1 AGQIVTV
8 TLNGNEYT
16 ATVGTDGSWSTSVP
30 AADASA
36 LTDGTY
42 AVSATVK
49 DVAGNSSSVSGSV
62 LVDITA
68 PALTINT
75 VSTDDV
81 INAQEHQ
88 QNLMISGGS
97 TGVPAGGLVTVEIDG
112 HSYTAAV
119 DANGNWSVGVPAN
132 VVSTLTDGSY
142 TVSASV
148 KDAAGN
154 DGSITHDVTV
164 DTIAPV
170 LTINTVAADDVI
182 NAIEKGEALTVSGTS
197 NGTDGSVI
205 TLNLNGQNYTATV
218 SNGAWT
224 LNVPASDV
232 AKLGEADYTLT
243 ASSTDAAGNTG
254 SATHDVLVDSSLPSV
269 SISPVATDNIVNA
282 TEINADQLISGKVT
296 NAAAGDTVT
305 LTLGGKTYTTTV
317 QDDLSWSVSVPSA
330 DLKGFGDGDLTISAS
345 VTNQH
350 GNTGSA

>member
-1 AGQIVTV
+1 VVTI
-8 TLNGNEYT
+8 TLNGNDYT
-16 ATVGTDGSWSTSVP
+16 ATVGTDGTWSTSVP

-42 AVSATVK
+42 SVTVTVK

-97 TGVPAGGLVTVEIDG
+97 TGVPAGGLVIVEIDG

-142 TVSASV
+142 TISASV

-154 DGSITHDVTV
+154 NGSITHDVTV
-164 DTIAPV
+164 DT
-170 LTINTVAADDVI
+170 
-182 NAIEKGEALTVSGTS
+182 
-197 NGTDGSVI
+197 
-205 TLNLNGQNYTATV
+205 
-218 SNGAWT
+218 
-224 LNVPASDV
+224 
-232 AKLGEADYTLT
+232 
-243 ASSTDAAGNTG
+243 
-254 SATHDVLVDSSLPSV
+254 
-269 SISPVATDNIVNA
+269 
-282 TEINADQLISGKVT
+282 
-296 NAAAGDTVT
+296 
-305 LTLGGKTYTTTV
+305 
-317 QDDLSWSVSVPSA
+317 
-330 DLKGFGDGDLTISAS
+330 
-345 VTNQH
+345 
-350 GNTGSA
+350 

>member
-1 AGQIVTV
+1 EAGADVVLSGTSTAEAGQVVTI
-8 TLNGNEYT
+8 TLNGKDYT

-42 AVSATVK
+42 SVTATVK

-97 TGVPAGGLVTVEIDG
+97 AGVPAGGLVTVEIDG
-112 HSYTAAV
+112 HTYTAAV
-119 DANGNWSVGVPAN
+119 DASGNWSVGVPAN

-142 TVSASV
+142 TVTASV

-154 DGSITHDVTV
+154 DGSVTHDVTV
-164 DTIAPV
+164 DTVAPV

-197 NGTDGSVI
+197 NGAEGS
-205 TLNLNGQNYTATV
+205 
-218 SNGAWT
+218 
-224 LNVPASDV
+224 
-232 AKLGEADYTLT
+232 
-243 ASSTDAAGNTG
+243 
-254 SATHDVLVDSSLPSV
+254 
-269 SISPVATDNIVNA
+269 
-282 TEINADQLISGKVT
+282 
-296 NAAAGDTVT
+296 TVT
-305 LTLGGKTYTTTV
+305 L
-317 QDDLSWSVSVPSA
+317 
-330 DLKGFGDGDLTISAS
+330 
-345 VTNQH
+345 
-350 GNTGSA
+350 